1 MNRLDGI
8 CNLKNISYNKMSS
21 PKNCTKCGKVKMPE
35 DCIKGRG
42 ACRDCNKAI
51 CKLYKANN
59 PSKIADYNKTYKH
72 EHKEELSSYN
82 STYHQE
88 HKERVYER
96 HAVNVKK
103 YKEKKKTDETFK
115 KMNQIRS
122 TIRTFTKGETK
133 TNKYIGCSRDFLL
146 KWIEYNDSSF
156 TMDNYGMGGWCLDHI
171 VPCSKFGLED
181 VMKCFHWSNV
191 QPLLI
196 KENSKKHCYLK
207 KDDLDRHLE
216 KLKKFTE
223 QTEIRELML
232 KENIV
237 IPDFDRY
244 AYIDS

>member
-1 MNRLDGI
+1 
-8 CNLKNISYNKMSS
+8 MSS
-21 PKNCTKCGKVKMPE
+21 QTKICSRCKNEKNVDEYFPN
-35 DCIKGRG
+35 RPH
-42 ACRDCNKAI
+42 
-51 CKLYKANN
+51 CKECAREMVRIYKANHKE
-59 PSKIADYNKTYKH
+59 KIADYNKTYKQ
-72 EHKEELSSYN
+72 EHKDELSSYN
-82 STYHQE
+82 SAYHQE

-103 YKEKKKTDETFK
+103 YKETKKTDETFK
-115 KMNQIRS
+115 TLDKIRA

-133 TNKYIGCSRDFLL
+133 TNKYIGCSRDFLM
-146 KWIEYNDSSF
+146 KWIAYNDPSF
-156 TMDNYGMGGWCLDHI
+156 TMDNYGMGGWCLDHV

-216 KLKKFTE
+216 KLKKFTD
-223 QTEIRELML
+223 QTEIRELIL

-237 IPDFDRY
+237 IPDFDRH
-244 AYIDS
+244 AYIDQ